1 VCKKIFGSYMGYAD
15 FDGKRYFDLR
25 EMDNYELEDLPT
37 DSKDPIML
45 TSEARNRIDLVEL
58 MKGNVE

>member
-1 VCKKIFGSYMGYAD
+1 MGYAD